1 MAEDVRTPEPGD
13 ADRLRRLVDQVPAA
27 IFELTAD
34 PTPSVTYV
42 SPGIE
47 TLTGFDADTWV
58 SDPDLWYRIMFPAD
72 RERVMHEWATAVD
85 AEAPFLSEYRIVRR
99 DGAVVWIRETT
110 TPWRDEH
117 GRLVTWQGV
126 TTDVSE
132 RRSAE
137 DTAARSEAR
146 YRTLVEHL
154 PVVVYVDSPD
164 VRPRRLY
171 VSPSSTEI
179 LGYAPTDYLN
189 DAALWMRT
197 IHPDDVDR
205 VAAACATAVHH
216 ESAFVE
222 EYRHILPDGGIIWVR
237 DTSVPVNDDEGSPLC
252 WQGVIIDI
260 TVQKEIEEAL
270 RRSELRYRTLVENV
284 PATVY
289 ACTDEPVSRTLYVSP
304 QLDPSLG
311 VVPGP
316 ADADLR
322 PWEEMIDLRDLDR
335 VIAAWQ
341 EAVRTGQPFDQE
353 YRQIQRDGSI
363 TWIHDVCRRV
373 RDPRDGEPGVRQG
386 VMVDISHTRTVE
398 EELRR
403 SERRYRAL
411 VERLPVI
418 VYLDVG
424 APETTTA
431 YVSPNVLEVLGYPA
445 GWFLADAS
453 RWYDIVH
460 PDDLD
465 RVVSSWRAAWRN
477 ETGYQQEFRF
487 VRPDGAAVWVRDS
500 AHLVTEHESGTPAW
514 QGVFVDINAR
524 KLAEQELVRS
534 EQRHRAL
541 VEQVPAIVYEMG
553 PGDER
558 QTLYVSSHVE
568 AILGYTRQE
577 WLDQPD
583 IWMELL
589 DEEDRETELAA
600 HDLHTETREPWDR
613 EYRLIASDGRR
624 VWVRDQATLVEDP
637 VTGEARWCG
646 VMLDITAQKDAEEAL
661 SLSHVELEM
670 RVLTR
675 TAELEDANEFMA
687 LEVAERRRAEEA
699 LRVAEQRYRDLV
711 EAVPAVVY
719 SWETNW
725 EGRGEEPADVDGP
738 YMSPQLGP
746 MLGYTPGEFQRPDF
760 WRSRVHP
767 HDVDRV
773 TQLAERSAATGEPF
787 AAEYRYLAKDGRI
800 VWVLDRATLRSRDSR
815 GMPAHFQGL
824 MLDVTARKE
833 AEAKAE
839 VAEERYRQLAE
850 EGPVV
855 SYIYRVRH
863 GADPPVDLEY
873 MSPQVADVLGY
884 TPAELGAD
892 PGRWLEIVHPDDL
905 ETVTG
910 SLKRAG
916 ATGEPWALEYRV
928 IRRDGTIR
936 WLRTQS
942 RVVGRDAEG
951 RPSRIQGAIMD
962 VTAER
967 APVAEVEA
975 SEQRLRSLVEG
986 LPAIP
991 WTQVVDPA
999 TGTERYT
1006 YIGPQCLDVLG
1017 YTPDELIAE
1026 PSHFSRMVHRDDL
1039 ARVTAASD
1047 EADES
1052 GVWSDRFR
1060 TIARD
1065 GSVRYLRG
1073 AGRRTVTDDG
1083 LHVWHGVTFDETAL
1097 VVSVED
1103 EAPGRARA
1111 GTHAASPE
1119 APPSRPPADGSP
1131 AGR

>member
-1 MAEDVRTPEPGD
+1 MAEDVPTPAPGD
-13 ADRLRRLVDQVPAA
+13 ADRFRRLIEQVPAA
-27 IFELTAD
+27 IFELT
-34 PTPSVTYV
+34 PERTPSVTYV
-42 SPGIE
+42 SPAIGSV
-47 TLTGFDADTWV
+47 TGYDSQTWV
-58 SDPDLWYRIMFPAD
+58 SDPDLWYRIMFLAD
-72 RERVMHEWATAVD
+72 RERVMREWAIAVD
-85 AEAPFLSEYRIVRR
+85 AEAQVLAEYRIVRR
-99 DGAVVWIRETT
+99 DGTVAWIRETT
-110 TPWRDEH
+110 TPRRDEH
-117 GRLVTWQGV
+117 GKLVAWQGV
-126 TTDVSE
+126 TTDISD
-132 RRSAE
+132 RRFAE
-137 DTAARSEAR
+137 DAAARSEAR
-146 YRTLVEHL
+146 YRNLVEHL

-164 VRPRRLY
+164 IEPLSLY
-171 VSPSSTEI
+171 VSPSSIEI

-197 IHPDDVDR
+197 IHRDDVDR
-205 VAAACATAVHH
+205 VAAAWATAVQD
-216 ESAFVE
+216 ERAFVE
-222 EYRHILPDGGIIWVR
+222 EDRFVLPDGAVIWVR
-237 DTSVPVNDDEGSPLC
+237 DTSAPVNDHEGNTLC
-252 WQGVIIDI
+252 WQGVILDI
-260 TVQKEIEEAL
+260 TVQKEIEEKL

-304 QLDPSLG
+304 SLG
-311 VVPGP
+311 PPLGVAGP

-322 PWEEMIDLRDLDR
+322 PWEEMIDLRDLER
-335 VIAAWQ
+335 VTRAWKQ
-341 EAVRTGQPFDQE
+341 AVRTGEPFDEE

-363 TWIHDVCRRV
+363 TWIHDICRRV

-418 VYLDVG
+418 VYLDLG

-431 YVSPNVLEVLGYPA
+431 YVSPNVLEILGYPA

-465 RVVSSWRAAWRN
+465 RVVATWRAARRN
-477 ETGYQQEFRF
+477 EIGYQLEFRF

-500 AHLVTEHESGTPAW
+500 AHLVTETESGTPAW
-514 QGVFVDINAR
+514 QGVFVDITAR

-553 PGDER
+553 PDDER
-558 QTLYVSSHVE
+558 HTLYVSPHVE

-661 SLSHVELEM
+661 RLSHVDLEM

-675 TAELEDANEFMA
+675 TAELEDANEFMS

-699 LRVAEQRYRDLV
+699 LRVAQQRYRDLV

-725 EGRGEEPADVDGP
+725 EGRDEELEDVDAP

-746 MLGYTPGEFQRPDF
+746 MLGFTPQEFQQPDF
-760 WRSRVHP
+760 WKSRVHP

-773 TQLAERSAATGEPF
+773 VELTERSAATGDPF
-787 AAEYRYLAKDGRI
+787 AAEYRYLAKDGQI

-815 GMPAHFQGL
+815 GMPAHFQGI

-850 EGPVV
+850 ESPVV
-855 SYIYRVRH
+855 SCIYRVRP
-863 GADPPVDLEY
+863 GADPPVELEY
-873 MSPQVADVLGY
+873 MSPQVADLLGY
-884 TPAELGAD
+884 TAAELGAD
-892 PGRWLEIVHPDDL
+892 PGRWLALVHPDDL
-905 ETVTG
+905 DAVTG
-910 SLKRAG
+910 SLERAWI
-916 ATGEPWALEYRV
+916 TGEPRALEYRV
-928 IRRDGTIR
+928 IRRNGTIG
-936 WLRTQS
+936 WLRTQT
-942 RVVGRDAEG
+942 RVVERDDEG
-951 RPSRIQGAIMD
+951 RVSRIQGAIMD

-967 APVAEVEA
+967 APVAELEA
-975 SEQRLRSLVEG
+975 SERRLRSLVEG

-991 WTQVVDPA
+991 WTQIVDPA
-999 TGTERYT
+999 TGTDRYT
-1006 YIGPQCLDVLG
+1006 YIGPQCLDILG
-1017 YTPDELIAE
+1017 YTPDELLAE
-1026 PSHFSRMVHRDDL
+1026 PSHFTRMVHPDDL
-1039 ARVTAASD
+1039 SRVSAVSD

-1073 AGRRTVTDDG
+1073 AARRTVTDDH
-1083 LHVWHGVTFDETAL
+1083 LHVWHGVTFDETAW

-1103 EAPGRARA
+1103 GAPGRVQA
-1111 GTHAASPE
+1111 GTDATSPE
-1119 APPSRPPADGSP
+1119 APPNRPPAGGSQ